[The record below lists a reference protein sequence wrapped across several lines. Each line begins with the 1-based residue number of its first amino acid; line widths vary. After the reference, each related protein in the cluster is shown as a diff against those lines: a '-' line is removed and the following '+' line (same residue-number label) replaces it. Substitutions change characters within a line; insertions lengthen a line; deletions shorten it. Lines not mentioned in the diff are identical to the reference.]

1 MPINGTL
8 RFARCG
14 AALALLVLS
23 APLSGVRAQAPALAP
38 DPALPPALPKLV
50 MVVSAGTAKSPN
62 GTALRMI
69 YGEAGR
75 RIGYQ
80 IDLLP
85 LPTAR
90 ATAMSD
96 LGEVDGE
103 INRVADYGERHPNL
117 QRVDPAHFTVQF
129 TAYGKASVDVGN
141 GWAALAATGWRIDY
155 VRGCKKCESEL
166 PKVVPPQRLTG
177 VNNLLLAL
185 RKLQAER
192 SDLVID
198 IDNEIES
205 VLTLPEFAGANL
217 KKRAVMGE
225 VGMHAYLHKK
235 NARLVARLGAALAA
249 MKREGLLDKYR
260 ALAAS
265 PGT

>member
-1 MPINGTL
+1 MGFGGTVGGVP
-8 RFARCG
+8 G
-14 AALALLVLS
+14 AALVLLMLS
-23 APLSGVRAQAPALAP
+23 APMAGVQAQAPAP

-62 GTALRMI
+62 GAALRMI

-75 RIGYQ
+75 RIGYR

-90 ATAMSD
+90 ATALSD

-103 INRVADYGERHPNL
+103 ISRVADYGERHPNL

-129 TAYGKASVDVGN
+129 AAYGKQSVDVGN
-141 GWAALAATGWRIDY
+141 GWPALAATPWRIDY

-166 PKVVPPQRLTG
+166 PKVVPPPRLTG

-198 IDNEIES
+198 IDNDIES
-205 VLTLPEFAGANL
+205 VLASPEFAGASLN
-217 KKRAVMGE
+217 KRAVMDE

-235 NARLVARLGAALAA
+235 NARLVPRLAAALAA
-249 MKREGLLDKYR
+249 MKREGLLDKYKL
-260 ALAAS
+260 LAAS
-265 PGT
+265 PGK